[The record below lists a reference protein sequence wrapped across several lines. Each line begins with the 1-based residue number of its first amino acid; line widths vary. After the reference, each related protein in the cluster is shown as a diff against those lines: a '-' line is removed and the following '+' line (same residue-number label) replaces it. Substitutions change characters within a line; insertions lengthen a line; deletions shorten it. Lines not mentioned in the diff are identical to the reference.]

1 MAPLDLASAL
11 CKRVASILHFCIDA
25 IMGHTSMAQRLLTSF
40 ALLTTSVSSVSAAYN
55 TSSVVTLPGYG
66 TFVGTTVSQTLT
78 KKPLPRAVDAW
89 LGIDYASQ
97 PVGEVRFAPV
107 GAPEPFDGV
116 KNASSYGYSC
126 FQDPLDITYEMD
138 EACLSM
144 NVFRPQGV
152 AEDAK
157 LPVLIW
163 IHGGGFVAG
172 SARSFDGASFVANS
186 REPLV
191 VVNFNYRVCISTLSI
206 RITLILMTRSTLW
219 ASSRLQSLSA
229 KDFSTSAS
237 AIRKPC
243 SSSFKSTFRRSAVMP
258 LALPSEDVQPVRTRS
273 AFISSTTTTP
283 PRALRHCSHRLFSS
297 LVV

>member
-1 MAPLDLASAL
+1 MALDIASAL
-11 CKRVASILHFCIDA
+11 CERVTSILHSHIDA
-25 IMGHTSMAQRLLTSF
+25 IMGHNSMAQRLLTTF
-40 ALLTTSVSSVSAAYN
+40 AVLTSVTATYN
-55 TSSVVTLPGYG
+55 TSSQVTLPGYG

-97 PVGEVRFAPV
+97 PVGEARFAPV

-126 FQDPLDITYEMD
+126 FQDPDELPYELD

-144 NVFRPQGV
+144 NVFRPQGL
-152 AEDAK
+152 AEDAE

-191 VVNFNYRVCISTLSI
+191 VVTFNYRVSI
-206 RITLILMTRSTLW
+206 AIVFTRVRLMSPRSTLW
-219 ASSRLQSLSA
+219 VSSRLQSLSA
-229 KDFSTSAS
+229 KDFSTSDS
-237 AIRKPC
+237 AIKRPC
-243 SSSFKSTFRRSAVMP
+243 SSSSKSTFRLLEAML
-258 LALPSEDVQPVRTRS
+258 LASRLEVAQLVRTQL

-283 PRALRHCSHRLFSS
+283 PRALRHYSHRLFSS

>member
-1 MAPLDLASAL
+1 MAPLEVASAL
-11 CKRVASILHFCIDA
+11 CERVASILHSRIDA

-40 ALLTTSVSSVSAAYN
+40 ALLTTGVSSVSAAYN
-55 TSSVVTLPGYG
+55 TSSAVTLPGYG

-97 PVGEVRFAPV
+97 PIGEARFAPV
-107 GAPEPFDGV
+107 GAPEPFDGI

-126 FQDPLDITYEMD
+126 LQDPDELPYELD

-152 AEDAK
+152 AEDAE

-191 VVNFNYRVCISTLSI
+191 VVTFNYRVSITILFSRVRLMLS
-206 RITLILMTRSTLW
+206 RSTLW
-219 ASSRLQSLSA
+219 ASSRPQSLSA
-229 KDFSTSAS
+229 KDFLTSDS
-237 AIRKPC
+237 AIRRPC
-243 SSSFKSTFRRSAVMP
+243 SSLFRNTSLLLEAML
-258 LALPSEDVQPVRTRS
+258 LASLLEVAQLVRTRS
-273 AFISSTTTTP
+273 AFISFTTTTK
-283 PRALRHCSHRLFSS
+283 PRVHRRSSRRLFSS
-297 LVV
+297 PAV

>member
-1 MAPLDLASAL
+1 
-11 CKRVASILHFCIDA
+11 
-25 IMGHTSMAQRLLTSF
+25 MGHTSMAQRLLTSL
-40 ALLTTSVSSVSAAYN
+40 ALLTTSVSSVTATYN
-55 TSSVVTLPGYG
+55 TSSAVTLPGYG

-97 PVGEVRFAPV
+97 PVGEARFAPV

-126 FQDPLDITYEMD
+126 FQDPDELPYELD

-144 NVFRPQGV
+144 NVFRPQGL
-152 AEDAK
+152 AEDAE

-191 VVNFNYRVCISTLSI
+191 VVTFNYRVSI
-206 RITLILMTRSTLW
+206 AIVFTRVRLMSPRSTLW
-219 ASSRLQSLSA
+219 VSSRLQSLSA
-229 KDFSTSAS
+229 KDFSTSDS
-237 AIRKPC
+237 AIKRPC
-243 SSSFKSTFRRSAVMP
+243 SSSSKSTFRLLEAML
-258 LALPSEDVQPVRTRS
+258 LASRLEVAQLVRTQL

-283 PRALRHCSHRLFSS
+283 PRALRHYSHRLFSS